1 MNSVFEN
8 PETPVE
14 TSFLSPTIS
23 WKKWR
28 LPHPPSGG
36 FGLWAEQAGL
46 YSKGSDFTAAHIR
59 AGVPGRSM
67 LRRLW
72 LGTNEPQ
79 PYVETTVW
87 TLHGLQDQPCG
98 VFVWEKTKSDK
109 SSQWADGFL
118 AQKINGQSI
127 GCQCLGRISMWL
139 SPQHRQRGWMSGLI
153 EDIKHELIGA
163 AEKAFEEGSM
173 PFLRGAD
180 AAPLILQKHT
190 SIPLTHSISPGKEED
205 HALKDL
211 LLNSSNSWSLYQQ
224 SLKPPRSNFNR

>member
-1 MNSVFEN
+1 
-8 PETPVE
+8 
-14 TSFLSPTIS
+14 
-23 WKKWR
+23 
-28 LPHPPSGG
+28 
-36 FGLWAEQAGL
+36 
-46 YSKGSDFTAAHIR
+46 
-59 AGVPGRSM
+59 
-67 LRRLW
+67 
-72 LGTNEPQ
+72 
-79 PYVETTVW
+79 
-87 TLHGLQDQPCG
+87 
-98 VFVWEKTKSDK
+98 
-109 SSQWADGFL
+109 
-118 AQKINGQSI
+118 
-127 GCQCLGRISMWL
+127 MWL